1 MRGFQPAAQ
10 RAAQQKKG
18 YAEGGMVRGPGT
30 GTSDEVPEEVAEG
43 SYIMPADSTREVG
56 EEALERM
63 GARGFPVGGPGAG
76 VPVNLSNGEFKLP
89 PEQVHSIGVQALDQ
103 IKAATHQPAARGFAP
118 GARAG
123 MAGRPEPEPRQ
134 FFADG
139 GLVED
144 ERRKPVSPSNIFPQA
159 SPSAG
164 ANIYGAAAQSTS
176 DRLGSSGQFATV
188 PASIGQQPGRT
199 PAPGAMPAASP
210 GVAQADAERQ
220 ALVDQIPA
228 GRGFAPAAAAARPSA
243 SPSAPVPRGFAPGAA
258 AAPVPAA
265 APTVPARSA
274 LGFVAD
280 AFPNTTRAVQGAMDD
295 ARTAYQQGGLGAALG
310 QSARVAGTPLVGLAD
325 DVMGS
330 AARALDPA
338 AQALKTFVTG
348 DASPIGQPDAPAG
361 TAATP
366 RAPAAAPAAAPN
378 PADQRLAAGTQQPP
392 QGSLAAPAVN
402 EVSPGVFRVDNSYGD
417 SAAAAMAGAAPRG
430 LPSAQNLAA
439 ANALSEQ
446 QGSAGAGGAGARGF
460 QPGMRPAPAQAPALG
475 FAPAFSGVIGQ
486 QGNGNMWSRTPE
498 QQRQDAATQATS
510 IHRPTAALGAAALQ
524 AMGAQDLEK
533 VRGAAGLAQE
543 SMRQSGAL
551 DREGLQQGGA
561 NAREAL
567 RAGVDLQRVGLE
579 SQRVGLEGRKVNSQV
594 ETQGYTNRALAQQ
607 EKLRALLTDPKATET
622 ERLNA
627 QQALRAMAGKSDQDH
642 WKPVALQGGTD
653 AQGNKTESILG
664 AVNERTGEMRR
675 MNASDWPKP
684 LDNHIAALKANPQQ
698 AAMFDAIYGPGAAR
712 RVVGGAGS

>member
-1 MRGFQPAAQ
+1 MFGFQPKSKREDAA
-10 RAAQQKKG
+10 
-18 YAEGGMVRGPGT
+18 P
-30 GTSDEVPEEVAEG
+30 VPPV
-43 SYIMPADSTREVG
+43 D
-56 EEALERM
+56 
-63 GARGFPVGGPGAG
+63 GARGFVSRSKAAVAPPSLDAALGFHPGAMRAQAQNQAPDSIPG
-76 VPVNLSNGEFKLP
+76 MFKPGEFVLP
-89 PEQVHSIGVQALDQ
+89 PDTVHAMGGKEALQGVVD
-103 IKAATHQPAARGFAP
+103 ATHTPAPDDALVPRGFKP
-118 GARAG
+118 RA
-123 MAGRPEPEPRQ
+123 
-134 FFADG
+134 FFAQG
-139 GLVED
+139 GAPED
-144 ERRKPVSPSNIFPQA
+144 QERKQMSPTNLYPQA

-164 ANIYGAAAQSTS
+164 ANIYGAAAQSIS
-176 DRLGSSGQFATV
+176 ARLGSSGQFATV

-210 GVAQADAERQ
+210 GAAQADAERQ

-243 SPSAPVPRGFAPGAA
+243 SPTVPVPRGFAPGAA

-265 APTVPARSA
+265 ASAGPARSA

-330 AARALDPA
+330 AAQVLDPA

-348 DASPIGQPDAPAG
+348 DASPIGVPDAPAD
-361 TAATP
+361 TAAAP
-366 RAPAAAPAAAPN
+366 RAAPATPAAAPN

-392 QGSLAAPAVN
+392 QSSPAAPAVN
-402 EVSPGVFRVDNSYGD
+402 EVSPGVFRVGNSYGD
-417 SAAAAMAGAAPRG
+417 SAAAALAGAAPRG

-439 ANALSEQ
+439 ANALAEQ
-446 QGSAGAGGAGARGF
+446 QGSAGAGARGF
-460 QPGMRPAPAQAPALG
+460 QPSMRPAPAQAPGLG

-486 QGNGNMWSRTPE
+486 QGNGNMWGRTPE

-533 VRGAAGLAQE
+533 VRGSAGLAQE
-543 SMRQSGAL
+543 AMRQSGAL

-579 SQRVGLEGRKVNSQV
+579 GQRVGLEGRKVNSQV
-594 ETQGYTNRALAQQ
+594 EAQGYANRALAQQ
-607 EKLRALLTDPKATET
+607 EKLRALLTDPKATEA